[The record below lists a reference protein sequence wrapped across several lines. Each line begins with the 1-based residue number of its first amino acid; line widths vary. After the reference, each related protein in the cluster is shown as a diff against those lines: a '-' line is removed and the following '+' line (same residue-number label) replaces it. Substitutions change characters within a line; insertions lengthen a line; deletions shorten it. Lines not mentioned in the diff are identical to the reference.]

1 MLDTN
6 MCIYAIKNNPQIVS
20 SLLKQNFDK
29 GICISSITL
38 SELMFGVE
46 NSSNIQKNTQA
57 LVRFLLPFSIFSF
70 SENVAIE
77 YGKIRAYLQ
86 KQGTPIGPLD
96 TLIAAHAKAENCI
109 LVTHNTKEFN
119 RVVDLQVEDW
129 VL

>member
-6 MCIYAIKNNPQIVS
+6 MCIYALKSNPQIAS

-46 NSSNIQKNTQA
+46 NSSNVQKNTQA
-57 LVRFLLPFSIFSF
+57 LVRFLLPFSILSF
-70 SENVAIE
+70 SENAAIE